1 MADCAKI
8 AAGIAL
14 DCDNPLVPGVDED
27 VLIANKADIESVVRD
42 GANKLL
48 ISSIVMT
55 TGTQFFKF
63 EGKNDS
69 LEPNYS
75 LVKSRYSDTFEHGV
89 RFKVFDNEVA
99 TKLSLDQIA
108 KGTFVALVKNND
120 GQWEIYGLDVG
131 LKSAEMSRNP
141 LDADTG
147 GAHDVFIKT
156 SDNLAKEPNLPAT
169 FFNTDAATTE
179 AAITTLLAPAV

>member
-8 AAGIAL
+8 AAGIVL

-27 VLIANKADIESVVRD
+27 VLIANKADIVSVTRD

-48 ISSIVMT
+48 ISAIVME
-55 TGTQFFKF
+55 TGTQFYKF

-69 LEPNYS
+69 LEPLYT
-75 LVKSRYSDTFEHGV
+75 LVKGRYSDTFEHST

-99 TKLSLDQIA
+99 TKLTLDQIA

-131 LKSAEMSRNP
+131 MKSAEMTRNP

-156 SDNLAKEPNLPAT
+156 SDNLAKEPNMPAT
-169 FFNTDAATTE
+169 FFNTDTATTE
-179 AAITTLLAPAV
+179 AAIDVLLAPAL